1 VKGLQIE
8 IMSKIIESLIN
19 YVHPILVK
27 AAQDNDLQKNW
38 FVYAD
43 RIKEGL
49 RDNTKLKVGFC
60 TRRGRVRACPGDTIE
75 ATLDIKSHSA
85 NLSIWFS
92 LDIKAQRT
100 ILGGVK
106 VQYFT
111 DNDLFYAGGNTSFV
125 GKGNFPARKHGRSY
139 PVFET
144 LEDMLACWYYY
155 YEWNKLPTKAEF
167 KRLKKDELL
176 VCC

>member
-1 VKGLQIE
+1 MKGLKIE
-8 IMSKIIESLIN
+8 IMAIIESLVN
-19 YVHPILVK
+19 YIHPILVS
-27 AAQDNDLQKNW
+27 ASQDNDLQKNW

-43 RIKEGL
+43 RIKEGI
-49 RDNTKLKVGFC
+49 RDNTELKTGFC

-75 ATLDIKSHSA
+75 ASFDIKSHSA
-85 NLSIWFS
+85 NLSIWFT

-100 ILGGVK
+100 ILGGIK

-111 DNDLFYAGGNTSFV
+111 DNDLFYAGGMYDGHV
-125 GKGNFPARKHGRSY
+125 GGNFPARKHGRSY
-139 PVFET
+139 PVFDT
-144 LEDMLACWYYY
+144 LEDMLLCWNYY

-167 KRLKKDELL
+167 KRLKKEELL